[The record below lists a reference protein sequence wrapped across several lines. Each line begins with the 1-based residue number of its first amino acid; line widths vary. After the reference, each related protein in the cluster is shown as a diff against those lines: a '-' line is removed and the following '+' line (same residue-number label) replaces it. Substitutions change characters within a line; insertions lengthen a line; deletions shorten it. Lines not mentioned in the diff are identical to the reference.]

1 MGLEGSSNK
10 FAIHWPDRILGPPLS
25 LKGMNV
31 LCWSM
36 FVAFLVVPLFVNLWV
51 QFKTGSGSI
60 RKFDS
65 DFVYF
70 YGIGQLLNE
79 HPPVDLY
86 NYGLQ
91 QKIFN
96 QIYPAHEAFYGPS
109 PYPPYVALFFRP
121 FARVSFE
128 SAYLLWMGI
137 SLALYV
143 AGIAATVKAVFPRE
157 QLIISLIFCF
167 ALAFYPFVFGT
178 LLNGQLAS
186 VAVFSVGFAIF
197 QERHSNPFCSGL
209 ALSILAY
216 KPTLLLLLLPM
227 LFLTRRFKAL
237 FGFIF
242 GTVIL
247 IVLAT
252 AFTGIQIWPAYAHML
267 SHFGHS
273 TGLRNQS
280 VLQLWKYIDFV
291 SLSFAVP
298 GGRSRAGVVIL
309 ICLTSTIALGL
320 AVLLWKSVKGGR
332 SAQYLAWAATLT
344 WTLIVNLYVPIYDSV
359 LVTIA
364 VVLTLGALRD
374 LDWSVAAGWITFL
387 SLLIFAVSWKTE
399 ALAQRHG
406 IQLLSIFIAAL
417 GLGQL
422 FILHRMIRD
431 CLALNTI
438 DKQHGSAASQ
448 L

>member
-1 MGLEGSSNK
+1 VDLEGSRK
-10 FAIHWPDRILGPPLS
+10 FVIHTPVRIFGPLLD

-31 LCWSM
+31 VCWTM
-36 FVAFLVVPLFVNLWV
+36 FVTFLVVPLLVSLRF

-70 YGIGQLLNE
+70 YGIGHLLNE
-79 HPPVDLY
+79 YPAVNLY
-86 NYGLQ
+86 DYNLQ

-96 QIYPAHEAFYGPS
+96 EIYPAHEAFYGPS

-137 SLALYV
+137 SLALYI
-143 AGIAATVKAVFPRE
+143 AGIAATVKEVFPRE
-157 QLIISLIFCF
+157 RLKISLIFCF

-186 VAVFSVGFAIF
+186 VAVFSIGLAIF

-209 ALSILAY
+209 ALSLLAY
-216 KPTLLLLLLPM
+216 KPTLLFLLLPM
-227 LFLTRRFKAL
+227 LLLTRRFKTL
-237 FGFIF
+237 FGFMF

-247 IVLAT
+247 MAVAT

-267 SHFGHS
+267 AQFGHS
-273 TGLRNQS
+273 AGLRDQS
-280 VLQLWKYIDFV
+280 ALQLWKYIDFV
-291 SLSFAVP
+291 SLSYAIP
-298 GGRSRAGVVIL
+298 GGRSRAGVAIL
-309 ICLTSTIALGL
+309 ICLTSTIASAL
-320 AVLLWKSVKGGR
+320 AVLLWKSVTGGK

-344 WTLIVNLYVPIYDSV
+344 WTLMVNVYVPIYDSG

-364 VVLTLGALRD
+364 VVLTLGALED
-374 LDWSVAAGWITFL
+374 LEWSVATAWITFL

-399 ALAQRHG
+399 ALAKSHG
-406 IQLLSIFIAAL
+406 IQLLSIFLAAL

-422 FILHRMIRD
+422 FILYRVNRQYDRSVH
-431 CLALNTI
+431 
-438 DKQHGSAASQ
+438 
-448 L
+448 

>member
-1 MGLEGSSNK
+1 VDLEGSRKSV
-10 FAIHWPDRILGPPLS
+10 IHTPTRIFGPLLD

-31 LCWSM
+31 VCWTM
-36 FVAFLVVPLFVNLWV
+36 FVTFLVVPLFVSLRV

-70 YGIGQLLNE
+70 YGIGHLLNE
-79 HPPVDLY
+79 YPAVNLY
-86 NYGLQ
+86 DYNLQ

-137 SLALYV
+137 SLVLYV
-143 AGIAATVKAVFPRE
+143 AGIAAAVKAVFPRE
-157 QLIISLIFCF
+157 RLKISLIFCF

-186 VAVFSVGFAIF
+186 VAVFSIGLAIF

-209 ALSILAY
+209 ALSLLAY
-216 KPTLLLLLLPM
+216 KPTLLFLLLPM
-227 LFLTRRFKAL
+227 LLLTRRFKTL
-237 FGFIF
+237 FGFMF

-247 IVLAT
+247 MAVAT

-267 SHFGHS
+267 AQFGHS
-273 TGLRNQS
+273 AGLRGQS
-280 VLQLWKYIDFV
+280 ALQLWKYIDFV
-291 SLSFAVP
+291 SSSYAIP
-298 GGRSRAGVVIL
+298 GGRSRAGVAIL
-309 ICLTSTIALGL
+309 ICLTSTIAPGL
-320 AVLLWKSVKGGR
+320 AVLLWKSVAGGR

-344 WTLIVNLYVPIYDSV
+344 WTLMLNVYVPIYDSV

-364 VVLTLGALRD
+364 VILTLGALED
-374 LDWSVAAGWITFL
+374 LEWRVATGWIIFL

-399 ALAQRHG
+399 VLAQSHG
-406 IQLLSIFIAAL
+406 IQLLSIFLAVL

-422 FILHRMIRD
+422 FILYQVNRQYDRSVH
-431 CLALNTI
+431 
-438 DKQHGSAASQ
+438 
-448 L
+448 

>member
-1 MGLEGSSNK
+1 M
-10 FAIHWPDRILGPPLS
+10 
-25 LKGMNV
+25 KGMNV

-36 FVAFLVVPLFVNLWV
+36 FVAFLVAPLSVNLWV
-51 QFKTGSGSI
+51 QFKSGSGSI

-70 YGIGQLLNE
+70 YGIGYLVNE
-79 HPPVDLY
+79 YPAVNLY
-86 NYGLQ
+86 DYPLQ
-91 QKIFN
+91 EKIFN
-96 QIYPAHEAFYGPS
+96 RIYPAHEAFYGPS
-109 PYPPYVALFFRP
+109 PYPPYVALIFRP

-137 SLALYV
+137 SLALYI
-143 AGIAATVKAVFPRE
+143 AGIAATVKEVFPRE
-157 QLIISLIFCF
+157 RLKISLIFCF

-186 VAVFSVGFAIF
+186 VAVFSVGLAIF
-197 QERHSNPFCSGL
+197 QERRSNPFCSGL

-227 LFLTRRFKAL
+227 LFLTRRFKTL
-237 FGFIF
+237 FGFVF
-242 GTVIL
+242 GTLIL
-247 IVLAT
+247 MLVAT

-267 SHFGHS
+267 GHFGHS
-273 TGLRNQS
+273 TGHQS
-280 VLQLWKYIDFV
+280 ALQLSKYIDFV
-291 SLSFAVP
+291 SLSYAVP
-298 GGRSRAGVVIL
+298 GGRSRAGVVFL
-309 ICLTSTIALGL
+309 ICLTSVIATGL
-320 AVLLWKSVKGGR
+320 AMLLWKSAKGVR

-374 LDWSVAAGWITFL
+374 LEWNVATGWITFL

-399 ALAQRHG
+399 ALAEGHG
-406 IQLLSIFIAAL
+406 IQLLSIFIAAF

-422 FILHRMIRD
+422 CMLYKVIRQFNRSV
-431 CLALNTI
+431 C
-438 DKQHGSAASQ
+438 
-448 L
+448 

>member
-1 MGLEGSSNK
+1 MDLEGSRK
-10 FAIHWPDRILGPPLS
+10 FVVHTPVRILGPLLD

-31 LCWSM
+31 VCWTM
-36 FVAFLVVPLFVNLWV
+36 FVTFLVVPLFVSLRV

-70 YGIGQLLNE
+70 YGIGHLLNE
-79 HPPVDLY
+79 YPAVNLY
-86 NYGLQ
+86 DYNLQ

-137 SLALYV
+137 SLALYIV
-143 AGIAATVKAVFPRE
+143 GIAATVKVVFPRE
-157 QLIISLIFCF
+157 RLKISLIFCF

-186 VAVFSVGFAIF
+186 VAVFSIGLAIF

-216 KPTLLLLLLPM
+216 KPTLLFLLLPM
-227 LFLTRRFKAL
+227 LFLTRRFKTL

-247 IVLAT
+247 ILVAT

-267 SHFGHS
+267 GRFGHS
-273 TGLRNQS
+273 AGLSDQS
-280 VLQLWKYIDFV
+280 ALQLWKYIDFV
-291 SLSFAVP
+291 SLSYAIP
-298 GGRSRAGVVIL
+298 RGRSRAGVAIL
-309 ICLTSTIALGL
+309 ICLASTIASGL
-320 AVLLWKSVKGGR
+320 AVLLWKSVKVGR
-332 SAQYLAWAATLT
+332 SSQYLAWAATLT
-344 WTLIVNLYVPIYDSV
+344 WTLMINVYVPIYDSV
-359 LVTIA
+359 LITIA
-364 VVLTLGALRD
+364 VVLTLGALKD
-374 LDWSVAAGWITFL
+374 LEWRVATGWITFL

-399 ALAQRHG
+399 GLAKSHG
-406 IQLLSIFIAAL
+406 IQLLSIFLAAL

-422 FILHRMIRD
+422 FILYRANRQYDRSLH
-431 CLALNTI
+431 
-438 DKQHGSAASQ
+438 
-448 L
+448 

>member
-1 MGLEGSSNK
+1 VGLEGSRK
-10 FAIHWPDRILGPPLS
+10 FVTHTPARILGPLLD

-31 LCWSM
+31 VCWTM
-36 FVAFLVVPLFVNLWV
+36 FVTFLVVPLFVSLRV

-70 YGIGQLLNE
+70 YGIGHILNE
-79 HPPVDLY
+79 YPAVNLY
-86 NYGLQ
+86 DYNLQ

-96 QIYPAHEAFYGPS
+96 QIYPAHEALYGPS

-137 SLALYV
+137 SLALYI
-143 AGIAATVKAVFPRE
+143 AGIAATVKSVFPRE
-157 QLIISLIFCF
+157 RLKISLIFCF

-186 VAVFSVGFAIF
+186 VAVFSIGLAIF

-209 ALSILAY
+209 ALSLLAY
-216 KPTLLLLLLPM
+216 KPTLLFLLLPM
-227 LFLTRRFKAL
+227 LFLTRRFKTL
-237 FGFIF
+237 LGFIT

-247 IVLAT
+247 IVVAT
-252 AFTGIQIWPAYAHML
+252 AFTGIDIWPAYAHML
-267 SHFGHS
+267 AQFGHS
-273 TGLRNQS
+273 AGLHDQS
-280 VLQLWKYIDFV
+280 ALQLWKYTDFV
-291 SLSFAVP
+291 SSSYAIL
-298 GGRSRAGVVIL
+298 GGRSRAGVAIL

-320 AVLLWKSVKGGR
+320 AVLLWKSVARGR

-344 WTLIVNLYVPIYDSV
+344 WTLILNVYVPIYDSV

-364 VVLTLGALRD
+364 VVLTLGALKD
-374 LDWSVAAGWITFL
+374 LEWNVATRWIML
-387 SLLIFAVSWKTE
+387 VSLLIFAVSWKTE
-399 ALAQRHG
+399 VLAKSHG
-406 IQLLSIFIAAL
+406 IQLFSIFLAAL

-422 FILHRMIRD
+422 FILYRVNRQYD
-431 CLALNTI
+431 RLLY
-438 DKQHGSAASQ
+438 
-448 L
+448 

>member
-1 MGLEGSSNK
+1 MDLEGSRK
-10 FAIHWPDRILGPPLS
+10 FVIHTPARIFGPLLD

-31 LCWSM
+31 VCWTM
-36 FVAFLVVPLFVNLWV
+36 FVTFLVVPLLVSLRV

-60 RKFDS
+60 RRFDS

-70 YGIGQLLNE
+70 YGIGHLLNE
-79 HPPVDLY
+79 YPAVNLY
-86 NYGLQ
+86 DYNLQ

-137 SLALYV
+137 SLALYI

-157 QLIISLIFCF
+157 LLKISLIICF

-186 VAVFSVGFAIF
+186 VAVFSIGLAIF

-209 ALSILAY
+209 ALSLLAY
-216 KPTLLLLLLPM
+216 KPTLLFLLLPM
-227 LFLTRRFKAL
+227 LLLTRRFKTL
-237 FGFIF
+237 FGFMF

-247 IVLAT
+247 MVVAT
-252 AFTGIQIWPAYAHML
+252 AFTGIQIWPTYAHML
-267 SHFGHS
+267 AQFGHS
-273 TGLRNQS
+273 AGLRDQS
-280 VLQLWKYIDFV
+280 ALQLWKYIDFV
-291 SLSFAVP
+291 SSSYAIP
-298 GGRSRAGVVIL
+298 GGRSRAGVAIL
-309 ICLTSTIALGL
+309 ICLTSMIASGL
-320 AVLLWKSVKGGR
+320 VVLLWKSVAGGR

-344 WTLIVNLYVPIYDSV
+344 WTLMVNVYVPIYDSV

-364 VVLTLGALRD
+364 VILTLGALED
-374 LDWSVAAGWITFL
+374 LEWSVATGWITFL

-399 ALAQRHG
+399 VLAKSQG
-406 IQLLSIFIAAL
+406 IQLLSIFLAAL

-422 FILHRMIRD
+422 FILYRVNRQYDRSIH
-431 CLALNTI
+431 
-438 DKQHGSAASQ
+438 
-448 L
+448 

>member
-1 MGLEGSSNK
+1 VDLEGGRK
-10 FAIHWPDRILGPPLS
+10 FVIHTPARIFGPLLD

-31 LCWSM
+31 VCWTM
-36 FVAFLVVPLFVNLWV
+36 FVTFLVVPLLVSLRV

-65 DFVYF
+65 DFVYL
-70 YGIGQLLNE
+70 YGIGHLLNE
-79 HPPVDLY
+79 YPAVNLY
-86 NYGLQ
+86 DYNLQ

-128 SAYLLWMGI
+128 SAYLVWMGI
-137 SLALYV
+137 SLALYI
-143 AGIAATVKAVFPRE
+143 AGIAATAKAVFPKER
-157 QLIISLIFCF
+157 LKISLIFCF

-186 VAVFSVGFAIF
+186 VAVFSIGLAIF

-209 ALSILAY
+209 ALSLLAY
-216 KPTLLLLLLPM
+216 KPTLLFLLLPM
-227 LFLTRRFKAL
+227 LLLTRRVKTL
-237 FGFIF
+237 FGFMF

-247 IVLAT
+247 VVVAT
-252 AFTGIQIWPAYAHML
+252 AFTGIQTWPAYAHML
-267 SHFGHS
+267 AQFRHS
-273 TGLRNQS
+273 AGLRDQS
-280 VLQLWKYIDFV
+280 ALQLWKYIDFV
-291 SLSFAVP
+291 SSSYAIP
-298 GGRSRAGVVIL
+298 GGRSRAGVAIL
-309 ICLTSTIALGL
+309 ICLTSTIASGL
-320 AVLLWKSVKGGR
+320 AVLLWKSVAGGR

-344 WTLIVNLYVPIYDSV
+344 LTLIVNVYVPIYDSI

-364 VVLTLGALRD
+364 VILTLGALED
-374 LDWSVAAGWITFL
+374 LEWSVATGWITFL

-399 ALAQRHG
+399 DLAKSHG
-406 IQLLSIFIAAL
+406 IQLLTIFLAAL

-422 FILHRMIRD
+422 FILYRVNRQYDRSVH
-431 CLALNTI
+431 
-438 DKQHGSAASQ
+438 
-448 L
+448 

>member
-1 MGLEGSSNK
+1 MDLEGGRK
-10 FAIHWPDRILGPPLS
+10 FVIRWPDRILGPPLG

-70 YGIGQLLNE
+70 YGIGHLLNE
-79 HPPVDLY
+79 YPAVNLY
-86 NYGLQ
+86 DYNLQ

-157 QLIISLIFCF
+157 RLKISLIFCF

-186 VAVFSVGFAIF
+186 VAVFSIGLAIF

-216 KPTLLLLLLPM
+216 KPTLLFLLLPM
-227 LFLTRRFKAL
+227 LLLTRRFKML
-237 FGFIF
+237 FGFMC

-247 IVLAT
+247 TVVAT

-267 SHFGHS
+267 AQFGHS
-273 TGLRNQS
+273 TGLRSQS
-280 VLQLWKYIDFV
+280 ALQLWKYIDFV
-291 SLSFAVP
+291 SLSYAIP
-298 GGRSRAGVVIL
+298 GGRSRGGVAIL
-309 ICLTSTIALGL
+309 ICLTSTIAAGL
-320 AVLLWKSVKGGR
+320 AVLLWKSVAGGR
-332 SAQYLAWAATLT
+332 SARYLAWAATLT
-344 WTLIVNLYVPIYDSV
+344 WTLIVNVYVPIYDSV

-364 VVLTLGALRD
+364 VVLTLGALKD
-374 LDWSVAAGWITFL
+374 LEWSVATRWITFV

-399 ALAQRHG
+399 DLAKSHG
-406 IQLLSIFIAAL
+406 IQLLSIFLAAL

-422 FILHRMIRD
+422 FILYRVNRQYDRSVH
-431 CLALNTI
+431 
-438 DKQHGSAASQ
+438 
-448 L
+448 

>member
-1 MGLEGSSNK
+1 VGLEGSRK
-10 FAIHWPDRILGPPLS
+10 FVIHNPARILGPLLD

-31 LCWSM
+31 VCWTM
-36 FVAFLVVPLFVNLWV
+36 FVTFLVVPLFVSLRV

-70 YGIGQLLNE
+70 YGIGHLLNE
-79 HPPVDLY
+79 YPAVKLY
-86 NYGLQ
+86 DYNLQ

-137 SLALYV
+137 SLALYI
-143 AGIAATVKAVFPRE
+143 AGIAAAVKTVFPSER
-157 QLIISLIFCF
+157 LKISLIFCF
-167 ALAFYPFVFGT
+167 ALAFYPFVFST

-186 VAVFSVGFAIF
+186 VAVFSIGLAIF
-197 QERHSNPFCSGL
+197 QERHSNPFRGGL
-209 ALSILAY
+209 ALSLLAY
-216 KPTLLLLLLPM
+216 KPTLLFLLLPM
-227 LFLTRRFKAL
+227 LLLTRRFKML
-237 FGFIF
+237 FGFMF

-247 IVLAT
+247 MSVAT

-267 SHFGHS
+267 AQFGHS
-273 TGLRNQS
+273 TGLRSQS
-280 VLQLWKYIDFV
+280 ALQLWKYIDLI
-291 SLSFAVP
+291 SSSYAIP
-298 GGRSRAGVVIL
+298 GGRSRAGVAIL
-309 ICLTSTIALGL
+309 ICLTSMIASGL
-320 AVLLWKSVKGGR
+320 ALLLWKSAAGGR
-332 SAQYLAWAATLT
+332 SVQYLAWAATLT
-344 WTLIVNLYVPIYDSV
+344 WTLIVNVYVPIYDSV

-364 VVLTLGALRD
+364 VVLTLGALKD
-374 LDWSVAAGWITFL
+374 LEWSVATRWITFV

-399 ALAQRHG
+399 VLAKSHG
-406 IQLLSIFIAAL
+406 IQLLSIFLAAL

-422 FILHRMIRD
+422 FILYRVNRQYD
-431 CLALNTI
+431 R
-438 DKQHGSAASQ
+438 SAY
-448 L
+448 

>member
-1 MGLEGSSNK
+1 MDLEGSRK
-10 FAIHWPDRILGPPLS
+10 FDIHTPIRVLGPLLD

-31 LCWSM
+31 VCWTM
-36 FVAFLVVPLFVNLWV
+36 FVTFLVVPLFVNLRV
-51 QFKTGSGSI
+51 QFKTGSGPI

-79 HPPVDLY
+79 YPAMNLY
-86 NYGLQ
+86 DYNLQ

-137 SLALYV
+137 SLALYI
-143 AGIAATVKAVFPRE
+143 AGIAAAVKTVFPSER
-157 QLIISLIFCF
+157 LKISLIFCF

-186 VAVFSVGFAIF
+186 VAVFSIGLAIF
-197 QERHSNPFCSGL
+197 QERHSNPFRGGL
-209 ALSILAY
+209 ALSLLAY
-216 KPTLLLLLLPM
+216 KPTLLFLLLPM
-227 LFLTRRFKAL
+227 LLLTRRFKML
-237 FGFIF
+237 FGFMC

-247 IVLAT
+247 TVVAT

-267 SHFGHS
+267 AQFGHS
-273 TGLRNQS
+273 TGLRSQS
-280 VLQLWKYIDFV
+280 ALQLWKYIDLI
-291 SLSFAVP
+291 SSSYAIP
-298 GGRSRAGVVIL
+298 GGRSRAGVAIL
-309 ICLTSTIALGL
+309 ICLTSTIASGL
-320 AVLLWKSVKGGR
+320 ALLLWKSAAGGR
-332 SAQYLAWAATLT
+332 SVQYLAWAATLT
-344 WTLIVNLYVPIYDSV
+344 WTLIVNVYVPIYDSV

-364 VVLTLGALRD
+364 VVLTLGALKD
-374 LDWSVAAGWITFL
+374 LEWSVATRWITFV

-399 ALAQRHG
+399 VLAKSYG
-406 IQLLSIFIAAL
+406 IQLLSIFLAAL

-422 FILHRMIRD
+422 FILYRVNRQYD
-431 CLALNTI
+431 RSV
-438 DKQHGSAASQ
+438 G
-448 L
+448 

>member
-1 MGLEGSSNK
+1 MGLEGSRK
-10 FAIHWPDRILGPPLS
+10 FVIHTPARILGPLLD

-31 LCWSM
+31 VCWTM
-36 FVAFLVVPLFVNLWV
+36 FVTFLVVPLFVSLRV

-70 YGIGQLLNE
+70 YGIGHLLNE
-79 HPPVDLY
+79 YPAVKLY
-86 NYGLQ
+86 DYNLQ

-121 FARVSFE
+121 FARISFE

-157 QLIISLIFCF
+157 RLKISLIFCF

-186 VAVFSVGFAIF
+186 VAVFSIGLAIF
-197 QERHSNPFCSGL
+197 QESHLNPFWSGL
-209 ALSILAY
+209 ALSLLAY
-216 KPTLLLLLLPM
+216 KPTLLFLLLPM
-227 LFLTRRFKAL
+227 LFLTRRFKTL
-237 FGFIF
+237 FGFTF

-247 IVLAT
+247 IVVAT
-252 AFTGIQIWPAYAHML
+252 AFTGIEIWPAYAHML
-267 SHFGHS
+267 AQFGHS
-273 TGLRNQS
+273 AGLRDQS
-280 VLQLWKYIDFV
+280 ALQLWKYIDFV
-291 SLSFAVP
+291 SSSYAIP
-298 GGRSRAGVVIL
+298 GGRSRAGLAIL
-309 ICLTSTIALGL
+309 ICLTSTIAAGL
-320 AVLLWKSVKGGR
+320 AVLLWKSVAGGR
-332 SAQYLAWAATLT
+332 PARYLAWAATLT
-344 WTLIVNLYVPIYDSV
+344 WTLIVNVYVPIYDSV

-364 VVLTLGALRD
+364 VVLTLGALKD
-374 LDWSVAAGWITFL
+374 LEWSVATRWITL
-387 SLLIFAVSWKTE
+387 VSLLIFAVSWKTE
-399 ALAQRHG
+399 VLAKSHG
-406 IQLLSIFIAAL
+406 IQLISIFLAAL

-422 FILHRMIRD
+422 FILYRVNRPCD
-431 CLALNTI
+431 CSV
-438 DKQHGSAASQ
+438 H
-448 L
+448 